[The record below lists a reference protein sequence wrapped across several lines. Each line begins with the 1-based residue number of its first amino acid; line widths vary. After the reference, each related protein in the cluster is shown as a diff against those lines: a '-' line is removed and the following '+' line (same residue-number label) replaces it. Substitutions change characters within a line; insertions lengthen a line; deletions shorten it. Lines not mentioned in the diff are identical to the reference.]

1 MKIAIVTESFLPDI
15 GGITTTVVRQAEALL
30 DRGHE
35 PVVIAPAPASPWPV
49 EAERCVPYPVVW
61 VPSRQVSRSP
71 ASTRLRGARV
81 GLPTPAIYGALAAY
95 APDVVYLV
103 SPIVMG
109 ARGALDA
116 RRLGIPIVALYYTDP
131 HVIAGPNRVADVTDW
146 IWGKL
151 CRIHGLADVNLAPTA
166 TTMRDLQ
173 DHNIPR
179 VRLWNPGVDL
189 RCFSPERRSE
199 RLRDALAPEGDLIVG
214 YVGRLAA
221 EKQID
226 LLADTARL
234 PGVRLVVV
242 GDGPD
247 QARLRSLLPQAVFT
261 GSRRGKALARLYA
274 GMDVF
279 VHPGGYET
287 AGLTILE
294 AQASGCAVIVPAT
307 GGASDL
313 MQPDHSGVVVP
324 SHDGASIAD
333 AVAKLAADRE
343 LLARMRTNAL
353 RYAARHGW
361 QTSTDQLV
369 EHFRAAA
376 ACH

>member
-30 DRGHE
+30 DSGHE
-35 PVVIAPAPASPWPV
+35 PVVIAPAPASPWPAD
-49 EAERCVPYPVVW
+49 AERRVPYPVVW
-61 VPSRQVSRSP
+61 VPSRQV
-71 ASTRLRGARV
+71 RGARV
-81 GLPTPAIYGALAAY
+81 GLPTPAICGALIDH

-103 SPIVMG
+103 SPFVMG
-109 ARGALDA
+109 ARGVLDA

-131 HVIAGPNRVADVTDW
+131 YVIAGPTRIADITDW

-166 TTMRDLQ
+166 ATVRDLQ

-199 RLRDALAPEGDLIVG
+199 RLRGVLAPDGELIVG

-242 GDGPD
+242 GHGPD
-247 QARLRSLLPQAVFT
+247 QARLRSLLTQAVFT
-261 GSRRGKALARLYA
+261 GSRRGTALARVYA
-274 GMDVF
+274 AMDVF

-307 GGASDL
+307 GGASNL
-313 MQPDHSGVVVP
+313 MQPGRSGVVVP
-324 SHDGASIAD
+324 SHDGLSIAG
-333 AVAKLAADRE
+333 AVAKLATDRE
-343 LLARMRTNAL
+343 LLARMRANAL

-369 EHFRAAA
+369 EHFHAAA
-376 ACH
+376 ARH